1 MKTRSTQ
8 KTHRPFWAGLAAT
21 LFVAL
26 LAAAPWVEANS
37 GAGGTILNTVTVS
50 YRDAGNV
57 TTYTANATTFV
68 TINRV
73 RQALTASGRPT
84 VGTPGKTAAMPAGQA
99 VSSGAT
105 ASYIIALTANANGG
119 DTYNLTSALANP
131 NNVAGQSVS
140 WVTLQ
145 NDGTTTLT
153 AGNPATIAL
162 GASVIQANTATT
174 ISIPGNSNLVALIT
188 DNPTAHKTL
197 VVNGIDYIVTGITP
211 GTAPS
216 NTHVGATYY
225 NTVGTATA
233 ETLAVITLAANP
245 GGANVAPAFTA
256 NALIGSQVGE
266 QVLVR
271 VNVTAATGATPGTP
285 GTVDFTVTTTDGG
298 GGNPVTTTAITTTF
312 NSSNVRVQKNVRN
325 CGQSTPVGACG
336 ATAFTA
342 SSAGNPGDVL
352 EYQVLVNNAGLSAA
366 NLVTATDAVPVYTRL
381 ISFTGA
387 YGDGGTLGSGLGTQ
401 NFATISDGTTTAA
414 VTIQSTD
421 AVPPAVGSGDAGGI
435 TETSPIHFFLGTTS
449 NNTTGGSIAP
459 GATYTILY
467 RVKIN

>member
-1 MKTRSTQ
+1 MNKRSPQ

-50 YRDAGNV
+50 YKDAGNV
-57 TTYTANATTFV
+57 TTYTASATTFV

-84 VGTPGKTAAMPAGQA
+84 AGSPGKTAAMPAGQA
-99 VSSGAT
+99 VNSGAT

-131 NNVAGQSVS
+131 VNVASQSVS

-145 NDGTTTLT
+145 NDGSTTLT
-153 AGNPATIAL
+153 AGNPATVAL
-162 GASVIQANTATT
+162 GASVIQANTANT

-197 VVNGIDYIVTGITP
+197 VVNGVDYIVTGITA

-225 NTVGTATA
+225 NNVGVATG

-245 GGANVAPAFTA
+245 GGAAAAPAFTA

-271 VNVTAATGATPGTP
+271 VNVTASTGATPGTP

-298 GGNPVTTTAITTTF
+298 GGNPVTTTGITTTF
-312 NSSNVRVQKNVRN
+312 NSANVRVQKNVRN
-325 CGQSTPVGACG
+325 CGSSSVGACG
-336 ATAFTA
+336 AIAFA
-342 SSAGNPGDVL
+342 ANAIGNPGDVL
-352 EYQVLVNNAGLSAA
+352 EYQVLVNNAGLSTA
-366 NLVTATDAVPVYTRL
+366 NLVTASDAVPVYTKL
-381 ISFTGA
+381 ISYTGA

-414 VTIQSTD
+414 ITIQNTD
-421 AVPPAVGSGDAGGI
+421 GAPPAVGSGDAGGI
-435 TETSPIHFFLGTTS
+435 TETSPIHFFLGTGS
-449 NNTTGGSIAP
+449 NNTTGGSIAG